1 MGTPT
6 KVYANHFPTKVAS
19 DLMLYQYDVLVEKV
33 NFRSP
38 DIWDESLS
46 RDQRRKYVQLLAENN
61 QFDFIHW

>member
-38 DIWDESLS
+38 DTWDESLS